1 MLRWNTELIFP
12 STRVLFQSNWACIVP
27 FLFIIF
33 FWEELVL
40 VPVINPEA
48 SSSKNKSSIFLSVA
62 CTTTNTAPINS
73 ATKMFKRMRVLHVLP
88 RTWLFM
94 FLKPSKPIK
103 TENQNSETKTIWI
116 KPMWKKNQTHQTI
129 KRSTNQMIKPS
140 KRNRSNGSTQQTEP
154 IKPSN
159 WSNGSTQQT
168 QINPIKPTT
177 DQPIHHHRGNPIF
190 GGVRLGCLPRRF
202 TFWALRQCH

>member
-12 STRVLFQSNWACIVP
+12 STCVLFQSNWACIFP
-27 FLFIIF
+27 FIFIIF

-88 RTWLFM
+88 TTWLFM

-103 TENQNSETKTIWI
+103 TEDQNSETKTIWI
-116 KPMWKKNQTHQTI
+116 KPMWKKIKPI
-129 KRSTNQMIKPS
+129 KRSTEQMIKPS
-140 KRNRSNGSTQQTEP
+140 KRNRSNGFTQQTEP

-159 WSNGSTQQT
+159 QSNGSTQQT
-168 QINPIKPTT
+168 QIKPIKPTA
-177 DQPIHHHRGNPIF
+177 DQPIHHHWGNLIF
-190 GGVRLGCLPRRF
+190 ADVEMGCFP
-202 TFWALRQCH
+202 

>member
-1 MLRWNTELIFP
+1 MKHGAYFSFN
-12 STRVLFQSNWACIVP
+12 ACTVSIKLGMYCSFY
-27 FLFIIF
+27 FLFIIL

-73 ATKMFKRMRVLHVLP
+73 ATKMFKCMRVLHVLP

-103 TENQNSETKTIWI
+103 TEDQNSETKTIWI

-129 KRSTNQMIKPS
+129 
-140 KRNRSNGSTQQTEP
+140 
-154 IKPSN
+154 N
-159 WSNGSTQQT
+159 WLNDQTQQT
-168 QINPIKPTT
+168 QPIKRIYPTNGT
-177 DQPIHHHRGNPIF
+177 DQ
-190 GGVRLGCLPRRF
+190 
-202 TFWALRQCH
+202 TQ